1 MRIPAI
7 AFLGSGVMAEVMIR
21 GLLDHG
27 LASPD
32 RIWAAGPRPE
42 RAEQLT
48 RAYGIHATTD
58 NLEAIDGADL
68 IVLAV
73 KPAALSQVLRQLRGR
88 LRPDHVVMSIV
99 AAAHANGIAR
109 ALGRPVVRCIPSLP
123 CRIGRGLTVW
133 TATPEV
139 SEAVRETVRS
149 LLQVLGKEIYFG
161 DEAQVDRAAAAYGT
175 GPALL
180 ACFVKAL
187 EDAAVFVGEPR
198 ALARE
203 TLLEVILGTAEMM
216 LGSGRHPVE
225 LMDEVA
231 SPGGI
236 TSRALHVL
244 QHGRFPAV
252 ITDAIDAAY
261 QRTLETGEKLNG
273 QVANVQ
279 LARNLSSPTTP
290 GSSEKS

>member
-1 MRIPAI
+1 
-7 AFLGSGVMAEVMIR
+7 MIR
-21 GLLDHG
+21 GLLTGD

-32 RIWAAGPRPE
+32 RIWASGPRPE

-48 RAYGIHATTD
+48 RTYGIRATTD
-58 NLEAIDGADL
+58 NLEAVANAEL
-68 IVLAV
+68 VVVAV
-73 KPAALSQVLRQLRGR
+73 KPVALSGLLAQIREH
-88 LRPDHVVMSIV
+88 LRPDQTVMSIV
-99 AAAHANGIAR
+99 AAVHASAIAQ

-139 SEAVRETVRS
+139 PETVRETVRS
-149 LLQVLGKEIYFG
+149 LLRTLGKEIYFS

-180 ACFVKAL
+180 AYFVKAL

-203 TLLEVILGTAEMM
+203 TILEVILGSAEMM
-216 LGSGRHPVE
+216 LGSGRHPGE
-225 LMDEVA
+225 FMDEVA

-252 ITDAIDAAY
+252 ITDAVDAAY
-261 QRTLETGEKLNG
+261 RRTLETGSKLDEE
-273 QVANVQ
+273 
-279 LARNLSSPTTP
+279 LLKNLSSPTTA

>member
-1 MRIPAI
+1 MRTPSI

-32 RIWAAGPRPE
+32 RIWASGPREE

-58 NLEAIDGADL
+58 NLEAVANTEL
-68 IVLAV
+68 VVVAV
-73 KPAALSQVLRQLRGR
+73 KPVALPGLLAQIRDHLQ
-88 LRPDHVVMSIV
+88 PDQTVMSIV
-99 AAAHANGIAR
+99 AAAHASAIAR
-109 ALGRPVVRCIPSLP
+109 ALGRPAVVRCIPSLP
-123 CRIGRGLTVW
+123 CRVGRGLTVW
-133 TATPEV
+133 TAAPEV
-139 SEAVRETVRS
+139 PEAVRETVRS
-149 LLQVLGKEIYFG
+149 LLRTLGKEIYFS

-180 ACFVKAL
+180 AYFIKSL

-198 ALARE
+198 VLARE
-203 TLLEVILGTAEMM
+203 TILEVILGSAEMM
-216 LGSGRHPVE
+216 LGSGRHPGE
-225 LMDEVA
+225 FMDEVA

-261 QRTLETGEKLNG
+261 RRTLETGSKLDEE
-273 QVANVQ
+273 
-279 LARNLSSPTTP
+279 LLRNLSSPTTA

>member
-1 MRIPAI
+1 MQMPRI

-21 GLLDHG
+21 GLLAQD

-32 RIWAAGPRPE
+32 HIWASGPRPE

-48 RAYGIHATTD
+48 RAYGIRATTD
-58 NLEAIDGADL
+58 NLEAVANAEL
-68 IVLAV
+68 IVVAV
-73 KPAALSQVLRQLRGR
+73 KPVALPGLLAQIREHLRS
-88 LRPDHVVMSIV
+88 DHTVMSIV
-99 AAAHANGIAR
+99 AAAHATAIAR
-109 ALGRPVVRCIPSLP
+109 ALGRPAVRCVPSLP

-139 SEAVRETVRS
+139 SEPVRETVRS
-149 LLQVLGKEIYFG
+149 LLQVLGKEIYFA
-161 DEAQVDRAAAAYGT
+161 DEAQVDRAAAAYCT

-180 ACFVKAL
+180 AYFVKAL

-198 ALARE
+198 VLARE
-203 TLLEVILGTAEMM
+203 TILEVILGSAEMM
-216 LGSGRHPVE
+216 LGSGRHPGE
-225 LMDEVA
+225 FMDEVA

-252 ITDAIDAAY
+252 ITDAVDAAY
-261 QRTLETGEKLNG
+261 RRTLETGEKLDG
-273 QVANVQ
+273 Q
-279 LARNLSSPTTP
+279 LPRNLSSPTTA